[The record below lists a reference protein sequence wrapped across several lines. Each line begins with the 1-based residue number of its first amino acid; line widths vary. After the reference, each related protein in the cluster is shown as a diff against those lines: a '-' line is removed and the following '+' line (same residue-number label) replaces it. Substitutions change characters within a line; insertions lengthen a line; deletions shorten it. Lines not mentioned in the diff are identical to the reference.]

1 MGQYNKV
8 CFLLSL
14 SIKLHTGTK
23 RETNREEKK
32 YIYILNT
39 APLDLVGLIIQ

>member
-8 CFLLSL
+8 CFFLLSL

-23 RETNREEKK
+23 RETNREEKN
-32 YIYILNT
+32 ILNT